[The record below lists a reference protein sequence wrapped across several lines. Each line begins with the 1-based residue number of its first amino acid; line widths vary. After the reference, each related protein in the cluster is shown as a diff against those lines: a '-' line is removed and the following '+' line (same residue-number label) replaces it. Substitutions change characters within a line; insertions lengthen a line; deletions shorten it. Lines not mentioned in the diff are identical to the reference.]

1 MGWLGYTLITV
12 ACWAGWSFLGKLA
25 LDHTTSVQAS
35 LVFGV
40 VSALVA
46 LVGIGLGLKTTS
58 WSAGALWIAV
68 VGAIC
73 GGTGLI
79 TFYLALERGNA
90 SAVVPMIGIY
100 PAIVALL
107 SVAFLGERL
116 SALQYFGVLLA
127 VTGVM
132 LIGAG

>member
-46 LVGIGLGLKTTS
+46 VIAIGLGLKTTT